1 MAIFRRKRIFVERGM
16 QLRFAR
22 FVLIYMLICSVITA
36 TIVFFATSSL
46 LGEKLAGIY
55 PQSRLTEIFGRVYIA
70 FFLSLL
76 ASAPLLFYG
85 ALVFSHR
92 IAGPLPKIYR
102 ALDDIGAGNFDV
114 KVTLRQHDELVD
126 LAEHINRMA
135 ARLKQKGE
143 PPEKNN

>member
-1 MAIFRRKRIFVERGM
+1 M

-22 FVLIYMLICSVITA
+22 FVLAYMVVCCIITA
-36 TIVFFATSSL
+36 TLVFFATTAL

-55 PQSRLTEIFGRVYIA
+55 PESRLPEIFGRVYVA
-70 FFLSLL
+70 FFLCLL

-92 IAGPLPKIYR
+92 IAGPLPKIYK
-102 ALDDIGAGNFDV
+102 ALDDIGNGHFDV
-114 KVTLRQHDELVD
+114 KLTLRKQDELVE

-135 ARLKQKGE
+135 ERLARKGT
-143 PPEKNN
+143 PP

>member
-1 MAIFRRKRIFVERGM
+1 MAIFRRKQVFVERGL

-22 FVLIYMLICSVITA
+22 FVVLYMMLCCLATA
-36 TIVFFATSSL
+36 SIVFYATSSV

-55 PQSRLTEIFGRVYIA
+55 PQSRLPEIFGRAYLV
-70 FFLSLL
+70 FFLCLL
-76 ASAPLLFYG
+76 GSIPALFYG

-102 ALDDIGAGNFDV
+102 TLEEIGRGNFDSHL
-114 KVTLRQHDELVD
+114 TLRKKDELVD

-135 ARLKQKGE
+135 ARLKERAEGK
-143 PPEKNN
+143 